1 MEKQTI
7 DLLVPS
13 EDPKKKKTEEKETTD
28 GKDAPKKQDNDA
40 KDGEELVNAS
50 FVRYCIQC

>member
-13 EDPKKKKTEEKETTD
+13 EDPKKKKTEEKDTTD

-40 KDGEELVNAS
+40 KDGEELVSAS
-50 FVRYCIQC
+50 FVRYCIEC